1 MEQKAQTLS
10 DLKKGFAEYI
20 KKNGFRYADSKY
32 RCNEKEQIY
41 MDNDTCERSIVD
53 DWLQYLRD
61 NGYVFSYDGE
71 DVDCGPSGYVTVWV
85 IAILLNG
92 SIETISF
99 QLYPSDWWSEGI
111 VYGSWND
118 NGEFVE
124 ET

>member
-1 MEQKAQTLS
+1 MEKAQTLS
-10 DLKKGFAEYI
+10 DLKKRFAEYT
-20 KKNGFRYADSKY
+20 KNNGFRYADGKY

-41 MDNDTCERSIVD
+41 MDNETCERSIVD

-61 NGYVFSYDGE
+61 NGYEFTYDGE
-71 DVDCGPSGYVTVWV
+71 DVNCGQSGYVTVWV

-118 NGEFVE
+118 NGEFIE
-124 ET
+124 EK